1 MDLPIVR
8 RLLFTVMFP
17 QRDGR
22 REHVP
27 RMKLHSLAKR
37 QLSDLDVIETID
49 HLFRC
54 QRCFE
59 NYRHVRKAYQNRVQ
73 RGVPTSAR

>member
-1 MDLPIVR
+1 
-8 RLLFTVMFP
+8 MFP

-27 RMKLHSLAKR
+27 RVKLHSLVKR
-37 QLSDLDVIETID
+37 QLPDLDVIETID

-59 NYRHVRKAYQNRVQ
+59 NYRQVRKAYQTRTK
-73 RGVPTSAR
+73 RGVPTSAQ

>member
-1 MDLPIVR
+1 
-8 RLLFTVMFP
+8 
-17 QRDGR
+17 
-22 REHVP
+22 
-27 RMKLHSLAKR
+27 MKLHLLVKR

-59 NYRHVRKAYQNRVQ
+59 NYRHVRKAYHNEVQ